1 MNVKDLGHWTDK
13 RKEDENLDAPIPGRK
28 NASNFGLEI
37 MPAISGRKICLQF
50 LVEKYASNFG
60 SENMPA
66 ILGRKI
72 NAGNVGKF
80 GPEKNSGKFGPE
92 KKCLCF
98 REGIKLPENQQLPE
112 NSQVCLIDW
121 KNRRLPIQ
129 EMGKHIESMRSS
141 RGTLCT

>member
-1 MNVKDLGHWTDK
+1 MPQFRVERMPATLGWK
-13 RKEDENLDAPIPGRK
+13 LCRQFRVGKYAG
-28 NASNFGLEI
+28 NFGLKI

-50 LVEKYASNFG
+50 LVGKYAGNFG

-66 ILGRKI
+66 ISGRKI
-72 NAGNVGKF
+72 NA
-80 GPEKNSGKFGPE
+80 NSGRKKIPVSLGRK
-92 KKCLCF
+92 KKCRCF

-112 NSQVCLIDW
+112 NLQVCLIDW

-141 RGTLCT
+141 RGTLST